1 MLCLYRAENSQ
12 ILTMPNQGRNVIRL
26 DPFFILR
33 TNRPPLNYLSS
44 MTAWSTIRKSEINL
58 LQLDMNVGFREVHR
72 SIRFQL
78 QSPLWA
84 VSANL
89 ATYPLSSRPHPKH
102 RLIIAHP
109 LILLHLLKR
118 IRKCRCQ
125 YTRWHADYRVFQIIA
140 FVSCSMISSPRK

>member
-89 ATYPLSSRPHPKH
+89 APYPLSSRPRPKH

-109 LILLHLLKR
+109 PNPSSSFETHQRTLRLKYPLA
-118 IRKCRCQ
+118 CRLS
-125 YTRWHADYRVFQIIA
+125 RVSNHCVCKLFDDFIA
-140 FVSCSMISSPRK
+140 T